1 MESPPIIHRLLSSA
15 ARALLPLAIRD
26 VIRPYW
32 QRNFIDEQQ
41 AARIKAIAKLGPAK
55 RWASCQSEEVDF
67 WESVLR
73 IENTDPN
80 LWPECRARRSDPNR
94 PFQNYLRELIDVAAG
109 AQIRV
114 LDVGAGPLTSI
125 GRKWPG
131 RELHI
136 TAVDPL
142 AAEYDD
148 LLRKLDID
156 PPCRTTFAL
165 AEELSAIFT
174 PSSFDLV
181 HSRNAIDH
189 SKDVLKAIEEMIRV
203 VNPDAMYS

>member
-1 MESPPIIHRLLSSA
+1 MGKRPKRRSGLLGKRVAHREQRPELVA
-15 ARALLPLAIRD
+15 GERA
-26 VIRPYW
+26 V
-32 QRNFIDEQQ
+32 
-41 AARIKAIAKLGPAK
+41 
-55 RWASCQSEEVDF
+55 
-67 WESVLR
+67 
-73 IENTDPN
+73 
-80 LWPECRARRSDPNR
+80 RSDPNT
-94 PFQNYLRELIDVAAG
+94 PFQDYLRGLIEVPAG

-114 LDVGAGPLTSI
+114 LDVGAGPLTTI

-148 LLRKLDID
+148 LLRKLEID
-156 PPCRTTFAL
+156 PPCRTAFAF

-181 HSRNAIDH
+181 HSRNAIDR
-189 SKDVLKAIEEMIRV
+189 SKDVLKAIKTFGTFPEWR
-203 VNPDAMYS
+203 NWQTQQTQNSARPSL